1 MLLLKLQF
9 VMIKSRVEFRVKELP
24 ELAWLEEKLLSNKV
38 ILE

>member
-9 VMIKSRVEFRVKELP
+9 VMIKSRVKLRVKELP
-24 ELAWLEEKLLSNKV
+24 ESAWLEEKLLSNKV